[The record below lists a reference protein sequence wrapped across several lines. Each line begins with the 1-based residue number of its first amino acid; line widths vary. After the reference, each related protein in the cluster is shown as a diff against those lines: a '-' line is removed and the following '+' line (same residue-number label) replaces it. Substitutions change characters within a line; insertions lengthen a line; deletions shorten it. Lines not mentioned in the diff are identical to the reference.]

1 VETTVNATAAHPPST
16 VISHGAPFSS
26 EGPARPRIGNRVNL
40 PLPAEH
46 VHVLDTV
53 DQAFLRN
60 VEAAPQAA

>member
-1 VETTVNATAAHPPST
+1 VETTVNAAAAHPPNT

-26 EGPARPRIGNRVNL
+26 EGTARPRIGDRAKL

-53 DQAFLRN
+53 DQAFLRI